1 MNTPS
6 WASFLSFK
14 GTLDGLTRALFV
26 FVVGLVI
33 VKYSS
38 LFEEEYTQKLTNLYI
53 EPWWRF
59 LIVMLVILAAMWCP
73 RVGILVALLVFFYLA
88 DMGSLISPIINV

>member
-14 GTLDGLTRALFV
+14 GTLDGISRAIFV
-26 FVVGLVI
+26 FILALVI
-33 VKYSS
+33 VKYST

-53 EPWWRF
+53 EPWWRL
-59 LIVMLVILAAMWCP
+59 LIVLLAILASMWCP
-73 RVGILVALLVFFYLA
+73 RVGILMALLVFFYLA
-88 DMGSLISPIINV
+88 DMGSLVSPIINV